1 MKSAAAAWLIAAFA
15 VGIPLSLRS
24 QSALEHAPSLP
35 SEMGSSGPRLG
46 LGTNSQ
52 NSSGVSAEGTPNQEN
67 NTAEHDDSL
76 YRGKTS
82 DSGNPMIRDEGALH
96 FKTHP
101 KERIKEVDSLKSLQS
116 GGTDPKFQGSFATSG
131 VSSINKV
138 AEKAKQP
145 QEVQAGD
152 KAPAPVV
159 EQGDSRFASK
169 HRVFTADKEDKPAKA
184 EADSSPSPTPSPSA
198 SPAKKKSDDSRP

>member
-1 MKSAAAAWLIAAFA
+1 M
-15 VGIPLSLRS
+15 
-24 QSALEHAPSLP
+24 
-35 SEMGSSGPRLG
+35 
-46 LGTNSQ
+46 
-52 NSSGVSAEGTPNQEN
+52 
-67 NTAEHDDSL
+67 
-76 YRGKTS
+76 
-82 DSGNPMIRDEGALH
+82 RDEGALH

-138 AEKAKQP
+138 AEKANQP